1 VENNNETSFIR
12 RAEVKKYRNTPKE
25 TLELDRHWHLATN
38 DHEIALTELE
48 YSILH
53 SYESFCRWMKECVVA
68 ASGVNMSSNDC
79 AILNVIAMRDRAKGI
94 TEIARLLNRDDNTN
108 IQYTIRKLTKDK
120 LVEKTS
126 TDNRRKGVRY
136 RATAA
141 GYEVVERFVALR
153 KGLLIEMTKAIRDM
167 DGQLTS
173 GSKILD
179 IMTGMYEQAARVA
192 ATHRPT
198 FDEE

>member
-1 VENNNETSFIR
+1 MIVWHNVSGNEKITKQNII
-12 RAEVKKYRNTPKE
+12 KDKP
-25 TLELDRHWHLATN
+25 LELDRHWHLATN

-48 YSILH
+48 YSLFR
-53 SYESFCRWMKECVVA
+53 SYESFSRWMKECTVA
-68 ASGVNMSSNDC
+68 ASGFSMSANDC
-79 AILNVIAMRDRAKGI
+79 AILNLIAMRNRPKGI

-108 IQYTIRKLTKDK
+108 IQYTIRKLTSDK

-136 RATAA
+136 RTTAA
-141 GYEVVERFVALR
+141 GNKVVARFVALR
-153 KGLLIEMTKAIRDM
+153 KGLLIEMTEAIRAM
-167 DGQLTS
+167 DDQLTN

-198 FDEE
+198 FDEED

>member
-1 VENNNETSFIR
+1 MTRHIMTNNKLNSE
-12 RAEVKKYRNTPKE
+12 KE
-25 TLELDRHWHLATN
+25 TNEKGTLDLDRRWHLATN
-38 DHEIALTELE
+38 THEIALTELE
-48 YSILH
+48 YSLFR
-53 SYESFCRWMKECVVA
+53 SYESFSRWMKECTVA
-68 ASGVNMSSNDC
+68 ASGINMSANDC
-79 AILNVIAMRDRAKGI
+79 AILNVIAMRDRPKGI

-108 IQYTIRKLTKDK
+108 IQYTIRKLIQDK

-136 RATAA
+136 RPTSL
-141 GYEVVERFVALR
+141 GHKVIERFVALR
-153 KGLLIEMTKAIRDM
+153 KGLLIEVTEAIRDM
-167 DGQLTS
+167 DDQLTN

-198 FDEE
+198 FDEEN

>member
-1 VENNNETSFIR
+1 MSEDEKSATHYNK
-12 RAEVKKYRNTPKE
+12 AKG

-48 YSILH
+48 YSLFR
-53 SYESFCRWMKECVVA
+53 SYESFSRWMKECTVA
-68 ASGVNMSSNDC
+68 ASGVNMSANDC
-79 AILNVIAMRDRAKGI
+79 AILNIIAMRDRPKGI

-108 IQYTIRKLTKDK
+108 IQYTIRKLTIDK

-136 RATAA
+136 RTTAA
-141 GYEVVERFVALR
+141 GNKVVERFVALR
-153 KGLLIEMTKAIRDM
+153 RGLLIEMTKSIRDM
-167 DGQLTS
+167 DGQLAC

-179 IMTGMYEQAARVA
+179 LMTGMYEQAARVA

-198 FDEE
+198 FDEDYEDGE

>member
-1 VENNNETSFIR
+1 M
-12 RAEVKKYRNTPKE
+12 KKNIGDKRGI
-25 TLELDRHWHLATN
+25 LELDRHWHLATD

-53 SYESFCRWMKECVVA
+53 SYESFCRWMKECVIA
-68 ASGVNMSSNDC
+68 ASGVNMSANDC

-108 IQYTIRKLTKDK
+108 IQYTIRKLTKDH

-136 RATAA
+136 RATAT
-141 GYEVVERFVALR
+141 GYEVVKRFVALR
-153 KGLLIEMTKAIRDM
+153 KGLLIDMTKAIRAM
-167 DGQLTS
+167 DEQLTC

-198 FDEE
+198 FDEEE

>member
-1 VENNNETSFIR
+1 MSDDAKMN
-12 RAEVKKYRNTPKE
+12 KKSTTKKGA
-25 TLELDRHWHLATN
+25 LELDRHWHLATN

-48 YSILH
+48 YSLFR
-53 SYESFCRWMKECVVA
+53 SYESFSRWMKECVVA
-68 ASGVNMSSNDC
+68 ASGFNMSANDC
-79 AILNVIAMRDRAKGI
+79 AILNLIAMRDRPKGI

-108 IQYTIRKLTKDK
+108 IQYTIRKLTSDK

-136 RATAA
+136 RATPA
-141 GYEVVERFVALR
+141 GNEVVARFVALR
-153 KGLLIEMTKAIRDM
+153 KGLLIEMTEAIRAM
-167 DGQLTS
+167 DDQLAG

>member
-1 VENNNETSFIR
+1 MPEDTKINKNNN
-12 RAEVKKYRNTPKE
+12 KKME
-25 TLELDRHWHLATN
+25 ALELDRHWHLATN

-48 YSILH
+48 YSLFR
-53 SYESFCRWMKECVVA
+53 SYESFSRWMKECVMA
-68 ASGVNMSSNDC
+68 ASGFNMSANDC
-79 AILNVIAMRDRAKGI
+79 AILNVISMRDRPKGI

-108 IQYTIRKLTKDK
+108 IQYSIRKLTQDK

-136 RATAA
+136 RTTSA
-141 GYEVVERFVALR
+141 GNKVVQRFVALR
-153 KGLLIEMTKAIRDM
+153 KGLLIEMTESIRAM
-167 DGQLTS
+167 DDQLAN

-179 IMTGMYEQAARVA
+179 IMTGMYEQAALVA

>member
-1 VENNNETSFIR
+1 MPKKINVDDNNNE
-12 RAEVKKYRNTPKE
+12 KLG
-25 TLELDRHWHLATN
+25 TLDLDRHWHLATN
-38 DHEIALTELE
+38 KHEIALTEME
-48 YSILH
+48 YSLFR
-53 SYESFCRWMKECVVA
+53 SYESFTRWMKECTVA
-68 ASGVNMSSNDC
+68 ASGVNMSASDC
-79 AILNVIAMRDRAKGI
+79 AILNVIAMRERPKGI

-108 IQYTIRKLTKDK
+108 IQYTIRKLTQDK

-136 RATAA
+136 RTTEA
-141 GYEVVERFVALR
+141 GNVVVDRFVALR
-153 KGLLIEMTKAIRDM
+153 KGLLIEMTEAIRDM
-167 DGQLTS
+167 DEQLAG

-179 IMTGMYEQAARVA
+179 LMTGMYEQAARIA

>member
-1 VENNNETSFIR
+1 MSDD
-12 RAEVKKYRNTPKE
+12 KKINKKNSTIKG

-48 YSILH
+48 YSLFR
-53 SYESFCRWMKECVVA
+53 SYESFSRWMKECVVA
-68 ASGVNMSSNDC
+68 ASGFNMSANDC
-79 AILNVIAMRDRAKGI
+79 AILNIIAMRDRPKGI

-108 IQYTIRKLTKDK
+108 IQYTIRKLTSDK

-136 RATAA
+136 RVTRS
-141 GYEVVERFVALR
+141 GSEVVERFVALR
-153 KGLLIEMTKAIRDM
+153 KGLLIEMTKAIRAM
-167 DGQLTS
+167 DEQLAG

-179 IMTGMYEQAARVA
+179 LMTGMYEQAARVA

-198 FDEE
+198 FDEEE

>member
-1 VENNNETSFIR
+1 MSDDAKMNKKSTT
-12 RAEVKKYRNTPKE
+12 VKGAM
-25 TLELDRHWHLATN
+25 ELDRHWHLATN

-48 YSILH
+48 YSLFR
-53 SYESFCRWMKECVVA
+53 SYESFSRWMKECVVA
-68 ASGVNMSSNDC
+68 ASGFNMSANDC
-79 AILNVIAMRDRAKGI
+79 AILNLIAMRDRPKGI

-108 IQYTIRKLTKDK
+108 IQYTIRKLTSDK

-136 RATAA
+136 RVTPA
-141 GYEVVERFVALR
+141 GNEVVARFVALR
-153 KGLLIEMTKAIRDM
+153 KGLLIEMTKAIRAM
-167 DGQLTS
+167 DDQLAG